1 MEDDRDDS
9 DSMDIDSP
17 ETGNTPPNQ
26 PQAQT
31 PQDQQHQVTLTGA
44 QFSSQL
50 ADNIEYPQLSG
61 SPAPPQNQEPYTNGS
76 ME

>member
-1 MEDDRDDS
+1 MEDHKDGS
-9 DSMDIDSP
+9 DSMDIDPP
-17 ETGNTPPNQ
+17 ETDNTPPNPPR
-26 PQAQT
+26 PQT
-31 PQDQQHQVTLTGA
+31 TQDQQHQVTLTGA

-50 ADNIEYPQLSG
+50 ANNIEYPQMPG